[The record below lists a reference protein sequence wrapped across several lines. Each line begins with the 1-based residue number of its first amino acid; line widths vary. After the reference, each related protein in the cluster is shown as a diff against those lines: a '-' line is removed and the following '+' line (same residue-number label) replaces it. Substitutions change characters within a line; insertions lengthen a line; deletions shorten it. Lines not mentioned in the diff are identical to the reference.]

1 MKKLF
6 STLVFVLSAVIL
18 SCAAFADIAPI
29 PREPV
34 KSALTSWLTPVVL
47 IVVII
52 AVVILARVFR
62 NRKK

>member
-34 KSALTSWLTPVVL
+34 L

>member
-1 MKKLF
+1 MKKLI
-6 STLVFVLSAVIL
+6 SALILALSAFTL

-34 KSALTSWLTPVVL
+34 KNAVTGWLTPVVL
-47 IVVII
+47 VVVII